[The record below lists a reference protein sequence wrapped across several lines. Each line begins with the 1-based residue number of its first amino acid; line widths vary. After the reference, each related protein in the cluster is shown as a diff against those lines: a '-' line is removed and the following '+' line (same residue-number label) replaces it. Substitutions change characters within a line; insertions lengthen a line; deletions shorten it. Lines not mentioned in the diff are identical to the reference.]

1 MGKVDTIENVGLVI
15 GFTYGIN
22 EIESV
27 LGVIILCINLLT
39 LLLKYVPKIYLKVKC
54 IIQKVK
60 NGDTSTLEKDVEE
73 IIEDLESLKG
83 DIDEQS
89 GK

>member
-27 LGVIILCINLLT
+27 LGIIILCINLLT
-39 LLLKYVPKIYLKVKC
+39 LLLKYVPKIYLKVQC

-60 NGDTSTLEKDVEE
+60 NGDTSTLEKDVDE
-73 IIEDLESLKG
+73 IIDELESLKG
-83 DIDEQS
+83 DINECD
-89 GK
+89 KK

>member
-27 LGVIILCINLLT
+27 LGIIILCINLLT
-39 LLLKYVPKIYLKVKC
+39 LLLKYVPKIYLKIKC

-60 NGDTSTLEKDVEE
+60 NGDTLTLEKDVDE
-73 IIEDLESLKG
+73 IIDDLESLKG
-83 DIDEQS
+83 DINEQTN
-89 GK
+89 K